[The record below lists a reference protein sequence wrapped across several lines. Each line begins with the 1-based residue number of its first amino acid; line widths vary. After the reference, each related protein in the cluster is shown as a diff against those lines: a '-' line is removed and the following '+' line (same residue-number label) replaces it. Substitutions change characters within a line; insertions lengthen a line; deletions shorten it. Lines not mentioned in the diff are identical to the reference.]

1 MRRGVLVARVTESCV
16 WEPQD
21 RNRMTKAPPSSERT
35 GDLSAVPAP
44 PTTSRLR
51 VVQALTFIAVAV
63 ALGAAVTFRD
73 HIRELRRYGYL
84 AVFLIGLVSN
94 ATLILPVPGLAVSSV
109 MGSVLDPWLV
119 GLVGG
124 VGQAL
129 GELTGYMAGYSGQ
142 TLVDENPIYNRLT
155 SWMRRHGA
163 LTIFVLALI
172 PNPVFD
178 LGGIAAGA
186 LRFPLWKFLA
196 SSALGKV
203 LKNVIFA
210 VAGYMGIEAA
220 LKLFGG

>member
-1 MRRGVLVARVTESCV
+1 MAQTPPASDH
-16 WEPQD
+16 PSD
-21 RNRMTKAPPSSERT
+21 AP
-35 GDLSAVPAP
+35 AVVPAP
-44 PTTSRLR
+44 PTAKRLL
-51 VVQALTFIAVAV
+51 VVQVLTFAAVII
-63 ALGAAVTFRD
+63 ALGAAVSFRD
-73 HIRELRRYGYL
+73 HIQELQRYGYL
-84 AVFLIGLVSN
+84 AVFLTGLVSN

-109 MGSVLDPWLV
+109 MGSVLNPWLV

-129 GELTGYMAGYSGQ
+129 GELTGYMAGYGGQ
-142 TLVDENPIYNRLT
+142 TFVDENPIYDRLT
-155 SWMRRHGA
+155 VWMRRHGA

-196 SSALGKV
+196 SSTCGKV
-203 LKNVIFA
+203 LKNIIFA
-210 VAGYMGIEAA
+210 MAGYYGVEAV